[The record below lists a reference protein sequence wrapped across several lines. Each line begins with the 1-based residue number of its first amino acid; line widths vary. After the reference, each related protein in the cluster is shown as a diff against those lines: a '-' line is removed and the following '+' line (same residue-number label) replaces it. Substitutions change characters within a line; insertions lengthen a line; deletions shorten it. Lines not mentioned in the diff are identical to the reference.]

1 MLDLT
6 TKTEEKPTRILPEKS
21 RFPDESKP
29 SVALAGL
36 AVCGEIIS
44 DSTTS
49 FGTTSIMR

>member
-1 MLDLT
+1 MLELT

-21 RFPDESKP
+21 RFPDESKS
-29 SVALAGL
+29 SVALTGL
-36 AVCGEIIS
+36 TVCRVIIS